1 MVSAVSQQ
9 TLIFIELFLELFR
22 CRKSYIQKEKRKKKS
37 NQTNYILLLLSV
49 ELY

>member
-9 TLIFIELFLELFR
+9 ALIFIEWFLELFR
-22 CRKSYIQKEKRKKKS
+22 YRKSYIQNKKRKNKH
-37 NQTNYILLLLSV
+37 TNYILLLLSV